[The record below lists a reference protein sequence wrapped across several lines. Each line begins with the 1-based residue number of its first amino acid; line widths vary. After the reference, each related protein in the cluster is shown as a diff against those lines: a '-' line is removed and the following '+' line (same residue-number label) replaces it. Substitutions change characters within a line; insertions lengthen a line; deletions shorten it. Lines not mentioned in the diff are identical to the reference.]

1 MEIMEKDLGT
11 PKVLHI
17 VAGSLT
23 GGAAR
28 GAYWLHL
35 GLLELGVRS
44 VVLNNA
50 RDGSTGVEVHSL
62 AATPIKK
69 LKFLWFAFLGR
80 FFTFFYF
87 NKKSRIFSTGFVG
100 VDITKH
106 PEYHD
111 ADVIH
116 LHWVNGLLPVH
127 ILKKI
132 KKPLVWTLRDMW
144 PFTGGC
150 HYSMDCEKYTT
161 GCGGCP
167 QLGSKNKFDL
177 SRLVVWNKK
186 RSIPNSVRVV
196 GISNWLSTCAKKS
209 SVFQDRTVQTIANNI
224 DTQQF
229 FPIDSN
235 SAREALGLPKNKKI
249 LLIGARAITD
259 FYKGL
264 DLFLDA
270 LACLKNSDV
279 HIVTFGKPGLFA
291 NKQTL
296 HGFTELGYL
305 NDVSMLRQA
314 YSASDLFVA
323 PSRMDAF
330 GKTLAESMACG
341 TPVVCFDATGTAD
354 IVAHLKTGYKAKAFD
369 IYDMAKGIDW
379 VLSLDEINQEIL
391 RAESRKRAVDYF
403 DSRRIAQEYR
413 MLYDEILKREA

>member
-1 MEIMEKDLGT
+1 MEEKLGA

-17 VAGSLT
+17 VADSLT

-35 GLLELGVRS
+35 GLLELGVHS

-69 LKFLWFAFLGR
+69 LKFLWFALLGR
-80 FFTFFYF
+80 LFTFFYF
-87 NKKSRIFSTGFVG
+87 KKKPRIFSTGFVG

-106 PEYHD
+106 PDYYD
-111 ADVIH
+111 ADVVH
-116 LHWVNGLLPVH
+116 LHWVNGLLPTH

-132 KKPLVWTLRDMW
+132 KKPIVWTVRDMW

-150 HYSMDCEKYTT
+150 HYSMDCEKYTN

-167 QLGSKNKFDL
+167 QLGSNNKFDL
-177 SRLVVWNKK
+177 SRFIVWNKK
-186 RSIPNSVRVV
+186 RNIPKSVRVV
-196 GISNWLSTCAKKS
+196 GISNWLSACAKKS
-209 SVFQDRTVQTIANNI
+209 SVFRDMKVQTIANNI

-229 FPIDSN
+229 FPIDKK

-264 DLFLDA
+264 DLFLEA
-270 LACLKNSDV
+270 LTYLKNADV

-291 NKQTL
+291 NMQVVQD
-296 HGFTELGYL
+296 FTELGYL
-305 NDVSMLRQA
+305 SDAAMLRQA

-330 GKTLAESMACG
+330 GKTLAEAMACG
-341 TPVVCFDATGTAD
+341 TPVVCFNATGTAD
-354 IVAHLKTGYKAKAFD
+354 IVAHLQTGYKAKAFD
-369 IYDMAKGIDW
+369 IRDMAEGMDW
-379 VLSLDEINQEIL
+379 VLSLDEIRQEIV
-391 RAESRKRAVDYF
+391 RVESRKRAVAHF
-403 DSRRIAQEYR
+403 DSRLIARQYQI
-413 MLYDEILKREA
+413 LYDEILQHEV